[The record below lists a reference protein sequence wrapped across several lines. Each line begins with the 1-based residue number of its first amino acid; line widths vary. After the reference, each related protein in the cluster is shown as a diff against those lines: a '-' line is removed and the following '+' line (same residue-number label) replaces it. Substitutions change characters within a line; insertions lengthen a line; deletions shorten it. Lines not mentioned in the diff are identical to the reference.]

1 VCSKTLGDGE
11 ELTISLATPPLPKS
25 LLYAFLRTPELSATR
40 RESRKRLYGGLRGQ
54 SSDCFLVG
62 RLGERGVGTVWYC
75 SPATCRETAYM
86 GEVFTNKRHRD
97 KGVASCLLEAA
108 IDNFRRGGGRVIY
121 VTNLCPRAPQ
131 RIYRELGFTAYGYGQ
146 HAYGGLIRLV
156 IDERSEDFDRGYY
169 KNDPSTS
176 ARSINWG
183 DLPHFIAL
191 LNYPHEWVVRAY
203 SLGLVGPVVFDEL
216 GRSFMNLIKTLE
228 AGNICLILEDSNS
241 RMVGTAF
248 SSSLSGKSQSH
259 VRTVDFLVH
268 PNYYAEATKL
278 IDQLVEGL
286 SGKEVQKLQAYAAA
300 EDATKVD
307 ILRLCGFTKEASMPN
322 QLRVG
327 GKKSDLDVYSL
338 YTST

>member
-1 VCSKTLGDGE
+1 
-11 ELTISLATPPLPKS
+11 
-25 LLYAFLRTPELSATR
+25 
-40 RESRKRLYGGLRGQ
+40 
-54 SSDCFLVG
+54 
-62 RLGERGVGTVWYC
+62 
-75 SPATCRETAYM
+75 M
-86 GEVFTNKRHRD
+86 GEVFTSKRHRN

-108 IDNFRRGGGRVIY
+108 IDNFRRGGRAIY
-121 VTNLCPRAPQ
+121 VTNLCPRAPH

-146 HAYGGLIRLV
+146 HAYGGLIRLD
-156 IDERSEDFDRGYY
+156 IDERSEDFDRAYY
-169 KNDPSTS
+169 KYDPSTS

-248 SSSLSGKSQSH
+248 SSSLLGKSQSH

-278 IDQLVEGL
+278 IEQLVEGV
-286 SGKEVQKLQAYAAA
+286 SGKEVQKLQVYAAA

-307 ILRLCGFTKEASMPN
+307 ILRLCGLTKEATMLQ